1 MKRLPTPDPLAVTH
15 PVPQPTRLPVLLL
28 CASLL
33 GLAALGQNAAANP
46 PVMLKLRGVPFTQVI
61 IDDAFW
67 SPRRETNRLSSI
79 PVNLAMLEQSGNIR
93 NFELAATGAR
103 TGYSGPVFMD
113 SDLYKGLEAASYSLA
128 TDPDPA
134 LDRRLDAIIA
144 KIAAAQQPDGYLN
157 THFQVNAPDQRWT
170 NLRDWHELYC
180 AGHLFEAAVAHY
192 QATGKRTLL
201 DVAIRFA
208 DCIDS
213 IFGKTPGKRPGY
225 PGHPEIELALV
236 KLWRVTG
243 ESRYFD
249 LARFFIEE
257 RGQQFFA
264 VEHQTPKDRY
274 DGAYWQDDIPI
285 CDHQNIKGHAVR
297 ACYLLAG
304 ATDIAA
310 ETADPAL
317 VRMIHRVWRNTHE
330 KNVYVT
336 GGIGPSAH
344 NEGFTV
350 DYDLPNLTA
359 YQETCATIALAL
371 WNHRLALLYGD
382 ARYADAV
389 ERALYNGVLAGVAQD
404 GTRFFYVNPL
414 ESRGNHHRSPWFG
427 CACCPPNVARTLA
440 SLGGYAYA
448 VSDDA
453 LWVNLFIQGQVKT
466 RVAGHALRLDVTTDY
481 PWEGR
486 VQFKPRLDS
495 PATFELRLRRPDWCP
510 SATLEVNGLTIAQ
523 PVLERGY
530 YVIRRTWSNG
540 DEIVLD
546 LAMPVQR
553 VAAHPNV
560 AANQGMTAIRRG
572 PIVYCL
578 EAVDHDQPLDSLFL
592 PAEREL
598 VASHSPLF
606 GGIQVIRG
614 TALQMEDPDWHRH
627 LYQPLPEPREV
638 SLTALP
644 YYLWDNREAGP
655 MRVWLPLAPRTPPA
669 GGLEQQAAVSVS
681 FESGNAQIRGIND
694 GLEPRNSGEQPSAL
708 CHWWPHK
715 GTQEWVQYSWKT
727 PVTIRGTKVYW
738 FDDTGRGEC
747 RLPGS
752 WQIQQQTAD
761 GWSDVRGVT
770 QYPIEP
776 DQWCEIQFEPITTTA
791 LRLLVKMQPSWAAG
805 IHEWK
810 VAEAD
815 DPW

>member
-1 MKRLPTPDPLAVTH
+1 MKRPPTSVAFV
-15 PVPQPTRLPVLLL
+15 VFRLLSSSIHMPHWIL
-28 CASLL
+28 CAIVIQ
-33 GLAALGQNAAANP
+33 LAPLDQTRAAEP
-46 PVMLKLRGVPFTQVI
+46 PVMLKLRGVPFTQVVI
-61 IDDAFW
+61 EDSFW
-67 SPRRETNRLSSI
+67 SPRRDTNRLSSI

-113 SDLYKGLEAASYSLA
+113 SDLYKGLEAAAYSLA

-134 LDRRLDAIIA
+134 LDRRLDEIIA

-157 THFQVNAPDQRWT
+157 THFQVNAPDLRWT

-180 AGHLFEAAVAHY
+180 AGHLFEAAVAHH

-201 DVAIRFA
+201 DVAVRFA

-213 IFGKTPGKRPGY
+213 VFGKAPGKRPGY

-236 KLWRVTG
+236 KLWRITG

-257 RGQQFFA
+257 RGQQLFA
-264 VEHQTPKDRY
+264 DEHQTPRDRY
-274 DGAYWQDDIPI
+274 DGSYWQDDIPI

-317 VRMIHRVWRNTHE
+317 LGMIHRVWRNTHE
-330 KNVYVT
+330 KNVYIT

-350 DYDLPNLTA
+350 DYDLPNRTA

-414 ESRGNHHRSPWFG
+414 ESHGHHHRSPWFG

-466 RVAGHALRLDVTTDY
+466 RVAGHDLRLDVATDY

-486 VQFKPRLDS
+486 VQFKPRLDT
-495 PATFELRLRRPDWCP
+495 PVFFELRIRRPDWSP
-510 SATLEVNGLTIAQ
+510 SATLQVNGVTVSQ

-530 YVIRRTWSNG
+530 HVIRRTWNNG
-540 DEIVLD
+540 DEVILD

-553 VAAHPNV
+553 IAAHPNV
-560 AANQGMTAIRRG
+560 TANTGMIALRRG
-572 PIVYCL
+572 PLVYCL
-578 EAVDHDQPLDSLFL
+578 EAVDHDQPLDNVFL
-592 PAEREL
+592 PLDNDLTAR
-598 VASHSPLF
+598 HNPLF
-606 GGIQVIRG
+606 GGIKVIQG
-614 TALQMEDPDWHRH
+614 TALEMQTPDWHRH
-627 LYQPLPEPREV
+627 LYQPLPEPRQV
-638 SLTALP
+638 PITAVP

-669 GGLEQQAAVSVS
+669 GGLGQQAAVSVS
-681 FESGNAQIRGIND
+681 FESGNARIQGIND
-694 GLEPRNSGEQPSAL
+694 GIEPRGSGEQPAAL

-715 GTQEWVQYSWKT
+715 GTREWVQYSWKNPIT
-727 PVTIRGTKVYW
+727 ARGVQLYW

-747 RLPGS
+747 RLPAS
-752 WQIQQQTAD
+752 WQLEHLTD
-761 GWSDVRGVT
+761 NGWAPVRGVGN
-770 QYPIEP
+770 YPIAL
-776 DQWCEIQFEPITTTA
+776 DQWCEIEFDPVTTTA
-791 LRLLVKMQPSWAAG
+791 LRVLVNLQPNWAAG

-810 VAEAD
+810 VTEAD